1 MPMTKGDNTLLA
13 FAVELRDAHVGL
25 QGAIDDARNMDHV
38 SLPLDG
44 AVGARDVVDY
54 ARRISYTTFAPAGY
68 EPGAPLFGAVPPA
81 PQDEHFG
88 ASHLARHASEVKQR
102 EQTQAAEQK
111 VAEEARK
118 ASIDGKM
125 PPLTKVIELL
135 SSWKPGQ
142 PWPAGIPP
150 PPPGWKPGDP
160 LHLGAPKPKDGAEG
174 AKASDGKKQA
184 AATTHVVP
192 AAVTAPPRAHKPD
205 KPAMPKVPFVKID
218 LHSDSDEFEEVS
230 ASDYSSD
237 SD

>member
-1 MPMTKGDNTLLA
+1 
-13 FAVELRDAHVGL
+13 
-25 QGAIDDARNMDHV
+25 
-38 SLPLDG
+38 
-44 AVGARDVVDY
+44 
-54 ARRISYTTFAPAGY
+54 
-68 EPGAPLFGAVPPA
+68 
-81 PQDEHFG
+81 
-88 ASHLARHASEVKQR
+88 
-102 EQTQAAEQK
+102 
-111 VAEEARK
+111 
-118 ASIDGKM
+118 M
-125 PPLTKVIELL
+125 PPIETVISLL
-135 SSWKPGQ
+135 STWKPGQ
-142 PWPAGIPP
+142 PWPAGIPA

>member
-1 MPMTKGDNTLLA
+1 MSTDEEVAWCAK
-13 FAVELRDAHVGL
+13 LRESVTALQDSVDA
-25 QGAIDDARNMDHV
+25 ARSFDHV
-38 SLPLDG
+38 RLPADG
-44 AVGARDVVDY
+44 PVSAADVVEY
-54 ARRISYTTFAPAGY
+54 AWRISYTTFAPAGY
-68 EPGAPLFGAVPPA
+68 QPGAPLHGIMPPA
-81 PQDEHFG
+81 PQDEHFA
-88 ASHLARHASEVKQR
+88 ASHLAAHAAQAKQR
-102 EQTQAAEQK
+102 EEARKARETA
-111 VAEEARK
+111 AEEARK
-118 ASIDGKM
+118 AAKRGEM
-125 PPLTKVIELL
+125 PPIETVISLL
-135 SSWKPGQ
+135 STWKPGQ
-142 PWPAGIPP
+142 PWPAGIPA

>member
-1 MPMTKGDNTLLA
+1 MRQFGIYIASARKPNTKKLIMVVAFTTEWLA
-13 FAVELRDAHVGL
+13 PETTSQDVSAPEASSFAALVDPAAHAA
-25 QGAIDDARNMDHV
+25 QA
-38 SLPLDG
+38 
-44 AVGARDVVDY
+44 
-54 ARRISYTTFAPAGY
+54 
-68 EPGAPLFGAVPPA
+68 
-81 PQDEHFG
+81 
-88 ASHLARHASEVKQR
+88 KQR
-102 EQTQAAEQK
+102 EEARKARETA
-111 VAEEARK
+111 AEEARK
-118 ASIDGKM
+118 AAKRGEM
-125 PPLTKVIELL
+125 PPIETVISLL
-135 SSWKPGQ
+135 STWKPGQ
-142 PWPAGIPP
+142 PWPAGIPA